1 LCLNFGF
8 NALGLS
14 AIDDKDVSIG
24 ESLQSFEQLNDCDNG
39 TVACSNFGLF
49 FDFSNFLSLTS
60 DGANSEVNLDTNTQ
74 QVSQENEGP
83 KLSFNYIKIVYC

>member
-24 ESLQSFEQLNDCDNG
+24 ESLQSVEQLNDCDNG
-39 TVACSNFGLF
+39 TVA
-49 FDFSNFLSLTS
+49 
-60 DGANSEVNLDTNTQ
+60 
-74 QVSQENEGP
+74 
-83 KLSFNYIKIVYC
+83 